1 MPSWCHCHSLSLA
14 SVKSSVLPFWYRP
27 TRVVLEKGPL
37 NVWWMCVCVCAC
49 VRVCVGAGS
58 TSALTGA
65 AWNVRRPWWSVYS
78 AQSAAAGL
86 NTRSQRT
93 PDICRDVVLAVCW
106 HSWVSIAHWQQH
118 SWRCQSTLLTRCIL
132 PETGKVS
139 ELRLVQSVYQLVG
152 SSHKNCTIFYH
163 AMLCIRGTS
172 HGPVSMSVSVCYQ
185 SEFY

>member
-1 MPSWCHCHSLSLA
+1 
-14 SVKSSVLPFWYRP
+14 V
-27 TRVVLEKGPL
+27 
-37 NVWWMCVCVCAC
+37 CVCVRAC

-93 PDICRDVVLAVCW
+93 PDNCRDVVLAVGW

-118 SWRCQSTLLTRCIL
+118 SWRCHSTLLTRCIL

-172 HGPVSMSVSVCYQ
+172 HGPVSVSLSVCYQ